1 MGGWCALLCN
11 CLRSSY
17 PPLHSWPLSHIQ
29 CLPACI
35 LCLCGGRYGKIVDV
49 ELQWESAAEFQAGA
63 AAALGMPGAC
73 AAVCNAWP
81 RLAWPPSQHSKH
93 RAPSSLL
100 PTGGAPS
107 CLACLLLQWGLM
119 MFSPGGGCKGS
130 LLKAQQHCE
139 RWAPAAAAAT
149 AASAGHVASPH
160 CCSHCAAAA
169 GGARADRSPQAHAA
183 VPHHMILQYTSDWP
197 NRWASLPA

>member
-81 RLAWPPSQHSKH
+81 RLAWPPSLHSKH

-130 LLKAQQHCE
+130 LLKALNSTVSDGPPLPLPPPQPVQ
-139 RWAPAAAAAT
+139 ATSPPPT
-149 AASAGHVASPH
+149 AAPTALLLQVVPELT
-160 CCSHCAAAA
+160 
-169 GGARADRSPQAHAA
+169 GALKL
-183 VPHHMILQYTSDWP
+183 MLQYRTT
-197 NRWASLPA
+197 